1 MKKEINIKQFFAF
14 ILLACYFLLLSPFFI
29 SHDHDHDHDH
39 DHVQELYCENTHN
52 DLDNHLNCSHK
63 EHITNLKE
71 KCLLCNFPVVFDH
84 VFSSHI
90 IKPENRFLLEKNSPL
105 YERVYF
111 QEFINY
117 SNKSPPVL
125 I

>member
-1 MKKEINIKQFFAF
+1 MKKS
-14 ILLACYFLLLSPFFI
+14 LSDLEQII
-29 SHDHDHDHDH
+29 SG
-39 DHVQELYCENTHN
+39 N
-52 DLDNHLNCSHK
+52 DLTPTTLGNEK
-63 EHITNLKE
+63 ITGHITNLKE